1 MKHYVVIN
9 DWACYNESGI
19 EILGV
24 AHSYNEAVSIV
35 GAHLAAEKK
44 HAEANYHD
52 AIIETDD
59 ESYFE
64 AYEDGYY
71 NDNHTKIE
79 IQEVND

>member
-1 MKHYVVIN
+1 MTHYVVIH

-19 EILGV
+19 DVLGV
-24 AHSYNEAVSIV
+24 THSYQEAESIV

-52 AIIETDD
+52 AIIETDN
-59 ESYFE
+59 ESYLE

-71 NDNHTKIE
+71 NDNHTLIE
-79 IQEVND
+79 IREVSN